1 MRKLLLAAALLLPLI
16 GHAQDQSEYQVQ
28 KLVKLKAENA
38 CLLLANVT
46 LHTKDFRALAIH
58 IEPETKGL
66 EVPDR
71 DGYFIVTAYKYRL
84 DGVAFACVFRDFRTD
99 GLIQLT
105 EFGHVVDGGEDVM
118 TIVKPL
124 F

>member
-16 GHAQDQSEYQVQ
+16 GHAQDQGDYQVQ
-28 KLVKLKAENA
+28 KLVKLKAENS

-66 EVPDR
+66 TFPER
-71 DGYFIVTAYKYRL
+71 DGYFIATAYKYRT
-84 DGVAFACVFRDFRTD
+84 DGGVFGCIFRDFRTN
-99 GLIQLT
+99 GLIQLIS
-105 EFGHVVDGGEDVM
+105 FGHVGGYEGDLSN
-118 TIVKPL
+118 TVKL
-124 F
+124 LY

>member
-16 GHAQDQSEYQVQ
+16 GHAQDQGDYQVQ
-28 KLVKLKAENA
+28 KLVKLKAENS

-66 EVPDR
+66 TFPER
-71 DGYFIVTAYKYRL
+71 DGYFIATAYKYRT
-84 DGVAFACVFRDFRTD
+84 DGGVFGCIFRDFRTD

>member
-16 GHAQDQSEYQVQ
+16 GHAQDQGDYQVQ
-28 KLVKLKAENA
+28 KLVKLKAENS

-66 EVPDR
+66 TFPER
-71 DGYFIVTAYKYRL
+71 DGYFIATAYKYRT
-84 DGVAFACVFRDFRTD
+84 DGGVFGCIFRDFRTD

-105 EFGHVVDGGEDVM
+105 EFGHAVDGGEDVV

>member
-1 MRKLLLAAALLLPLI
+1 MRKCILAAAFLLPII
-16 GHAQDQSEYQVQ
+16 GHAQDERECQVQ
-28 KLVKLKAENA
+28 KLVKLKAENS

-46 LHTKDFRALAIH
+46 LPANDYRALAIH
-58 IEPETKGL
+58 TEPENFGVISPK
-66 EVPDR
+66 R
-71 DGYFIVTAYKYRL
+71 DGYFIFTAYKYRL

-105 EFGHVVDGGEDVM
+105 EFGHVVDGGEDLA